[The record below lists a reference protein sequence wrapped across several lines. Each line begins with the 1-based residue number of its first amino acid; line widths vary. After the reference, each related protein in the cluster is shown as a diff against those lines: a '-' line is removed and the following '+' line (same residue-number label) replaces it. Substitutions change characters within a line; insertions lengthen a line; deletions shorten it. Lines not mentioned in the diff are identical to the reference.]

1 MQTSGVN
8 IPVTNPLFR
17 HRRDVRFFFL
27 FHRCLLFL
35 SATIF
40 SRQCVCVCVCIY
52 IELHIIAQ
60 SGPVIL
66 AICMSLVLIL
76 PGRIPRYLS
85 RRSTRTM
92 SPYPR
97 DLQTSVF
104 FCGNIFILFFAL
116 TTAVDTLSVNL
127 SFSTLFPP
135 LTYCLPFSFLSLC
148 TLSLSLTLLVVV
160 SPLDHR
166 YVRVY
171 LFFSYVS
178 YSYLF
183 LTVWVCVGVFHITAQ
198 SAPVILVI
206 SCHSHWSFQGGI
218 RTDLF
223 ACYFFFFYFSCRVR
237 LPDLLLQNLAALGLT
252 VLFVFALCIAHVWL
266 AMAGNTASTRNT
278 RCAQATPSPRRSF
291 VGDDC

>member
-1 MQTSGVN
+1 MFVFFSLMQTSGVN
-8 IPVTNPLFR
+8 TPVVANPLFR
-17 HRRDVRFFFL
+17 HRRDVRFFFS
-27 FHRCLLFL
+27 L
-35 SATIF
+35 SSVFVVFARHYF

-104 FCGNIFILFFAL
+104 FCSNIFILFFAL

-183 LTVWVCVGVFHITAQ
+183 LPVWVCVGVFHITAQ

-206 SCHSHWSFQGGI
+206 SCHSH
-218 RTDLF
+218 
-223 ACYFFFFYFSCRVR
+223 
-237 LPDLLLQNLAALGLT
+237 
-252 VLFVFALCIAHVWL
+252 
-266 AMAGNTASTRNT
+266 
-278 RCAQATPSPRRSF
+278 
-291 VGDDC
+291 